1 MLDVMQVP
9 KTISVLRKK
18 RSLSS
23 SSLIPIA
30 DGLDT
35 AGPGAT
41 PESLASCMV
50 EVETLES
57 SFAELESLRTDIE
70 AQTSMVR
77 KPG

>member
-1 MLDVMQVP
+1 MLDVMHVP
-9 KTISVLRKK
+9 QTISVLRKK

-23 SSLIPIA
+23 SSVSSLLAIG

-35 AGPGAT
+35 AGPEAM
-41 PESLASCMV
+41 ASCLV

-57 SFAELESLRTDIE
+57 SFAELEDLRIDIE
-70 AQTSMVR
+70 AQTSRVR